1 MMTEELAV
9 QAADAILIVPNCIGS
24 DGDGDLDN
32 SSLSAFAAASLQMLA
47 AFSPEKIFANAV
59 AAVSSASSLPSS
71 SSPYQPQRPRLFAAS
86 LASCVHVWGAQSPTI
101 QALVSAECL
110 HALQLIDISLKN
122 GSFSINSSTQQRALL
137 CARVLPQETM
147 SAIEV
152 IFSRTARDSRTNPSD
167 PCSASEVNDTWSCV
181 YQCICSAMENAE
193 PNRFGPTLSSF
204 SELLPQLARL
214 GPCPSPSTVQSLGDA
229 LHKRLQQPDNADTV
243 AAVLMCKTSLKH
255 CVLPLPPG
263 RSLSSFDPEKTS
275 FVLQVFNT
283 ILPIP
288 TALQRSHKFKVETG
302 NYLHLHA
309 GLQPLSCH
317 RQ

>member
-1 MMTEELAV
+1 
-9 QAADAILIVPNCIGS
+9 
-24 DGDGDLDN
+24 
-32 SSLSAFAAASLQMLA
+32 
-47 AFSPEKIFANAV
+47 
-59 AAVSSASSLPSS
+59 
-71 SSPYQPQRPRLFAAS
+71 
-86 LASCVHVWGAQSPTI
+86 
-101 QALVSAECL
+101 
-110 HALQLIDISLKN
+110 
-122 GSFSINSSTQQRALL
+122 
-137 CARVLPQETM
+137 
-147 SAIEV
+147 
-152 IFSRTARDSRTNPSD
+152 
-167 PCSASEVNDTWSCV
+167 
-181 YQCICSAMENAE
+181 MENAE
-193 PNRFGPTLSSF
+193 PNRLGPTLSSF

-302 NYLHLHA
+302 NCLHLHA